1 MPLVNTGFPAIL
13 SLMPITKSA
22 KKALRQNVTRHK
34 RNVVRK
40 EAYKLQVVT
49 FRKLVVAKKNEEA
62 AKILPLVF
70 KALDKAAKAK
80 VIEKNKASRLKSRLS
95 QLINKSTKASS

>member
-1 MPLVNTGFPAIL
+1 MYTSPHANHQVSQKGASPE
-13 SLMPITKSA
+13 
-22 KKALRQNVTRHK
+22 RTRHK
-34 RNVVRK
+34 RNIVRK

-49 FRKLVVAKKNEEA
+49 FRKLVIAKKNEEA

>member
-1 MPLVNTGFPAIL
+1 
-13 SLMPITKSA
+13 MPITKSA
-22 KKALRQNVTRHK
+22 KKALRQNKARNT

-40 EAYKLQVVT
+40 EAYKAQVVG
-49 FRKLVVAKKNEEA
+49 FRKLVVSKKVEEA
-62 AKILPLVF
+62 AKALPAVF
-70 KALDKAAKAK
+70 KALDKAAKSK